1 MNYLR
6 VIRNNWKKCTFGACV
21 SVYALQSLKTHIEIE
36 QYMREFSVKAQSKG
50 AISERPKKVLVV
62 MNPVANK
69 KRCEKIFKNY
79 CEPVLH
85 LAGYSVDILRT
96 NHIGHAKT
104 YIQEMTS
111 LPDAIVVAGG
121 DGTSSEVVTGLMRRR
136 GKLCPITVL
145 PLGRSVQDA
154 SKKIRLFG
162 VKDVEYVKSLCS
174 ALEPMLK
181 DESKYQSVIRFDVI
195 NDTEEGEQHLKPI
208 YGLNGL
214 SWGLLK
220 DIDNA
225 KDKYWYFGPLRHY
238 ASAAFRYFVDNW
250 SLKTDYV
257 YTPPCP
263 GCIDCAAAI
272 QRQED
277 AALPAGRFT
286 NLIFKYKKSSP
297 AEQPMVRALVK
308 NEICGNKFEG
318 SIEANQINIKCTQNK
333 DNFAELESQFI
344 SSLQPG
350 WDYIRQIPQ
359 VVASSSI
366 LPTLVVNSR
375 TIQLHPAGEMADKFY
390 SIDGEE
396 YDARPIKVSVV
407 PNAIKVFG

>member
-36 QYMREFSVKAQSKG
+36 QYMREFSAKAQSKG

-69 KRCEKIFKNY
+69 KRSEKFFKNY

-85 LAGYSVDILRT
+85 LAGYSVEILRT

-104 YIQEMTS
+104 YIQEMS
-111 LPDAIVVAGG
+111 PLPDAIVVAGG
-121 DGTSSEVVTGLMRRR
+121 EGTSSEVVTGLMRRR

-154 SKKIRLFG
+154 SKKLHIFG

-181 DESKYQSVIRFDVI
+181 DESKYQSVLRFDVI
-195 NDTEEGEQHLKPI
+195 NETEDGEQQLKPI

-220 DIDNA
+220 DIETA

-238 ASAAFRYFVDNW
+238 ASAAFRYFADNW

-263 GCIDCAAAI
+263 GCIDCAAAL

-277 AALPAGRFT
+277 VAVPSGRLTKFV
-286 NLIFKYKKSSP
+286 FKYKKNTP
-297 AEQPMVRALVK
+297 AEEPARTLVK
-308 NEICGNKFEG
+308 NDNCGNKFEG
-318 SIEANQINIKCTQNK
+318 SIEANQINIKCTQNQ

-350 WDYIRQIPQ
+350 WDYITQIPQ
-359 VVASSSI
+359 VVGSSSI
-366 LPTLVVNSR
+366 LPSLVLNSR
-375 TIQLHPAGEMADKFY
+375 TIQLYPAGEMADKFY

>member
-1 MNYLR
+1 M
-6 VIRNNWKKCTFGACV
+6 
-21 SVYALQSLKTHIEIE
+21 Q
-36 QYMREFSVKAQSKG
+36 
-50 AISERPKKVLVV
+50 
-62 MNPVANK
+62 
-69 KRCEKIFKNY
+69 FKNY

-85 LAGYSVDILRT
+85 LAGYSVEILRT

-104 YIQEMTS
+104 YIEEMS
-111 LPDAIVVAGG
+111 ALPDAIVVAGG

-145 PLGRSVQDA
+145 PLGRTVQAA
-154 SKKIRLFG
+154 SKKIHIFG
-162 VKDVEYVKSLCS
+162 VKDVEYVKTLCT
-174 ALEPMLK
+174 ALEPMLR
-181 DESKYQSVIRFDVI
+181 DETKYQSVIRFDVI
-195 NDTEEGEQHLKPI
+195 NDSDEGDQHLKPI
-208 YGLNGL
+208 FGLNGF

-220 DIDNA
+220 DIDTA

-238 ASAAFRYFVDNW
+238 ASAAFKSFADNW

-263 GCIDCAAAI
+263 GCVDCAAVL
-272 QRQED
+272 QRHD
-277 AALPAGRFT
+277 DVALPTGLFT
-286 NLIFKYKKSSP
+286 KNIFKYKKSPSAEP
-297 AEQPMVRALVK
+297 ARTLVK
-308 NEICGNKFEG
+308 NDNCGNRFEG

-333 DNFAELESQFI
+333 ENFAVLESQFI

-350 WDYIRQIPQ
+350 WDYIKQIPQ
-359 VVASSSI
+359 VVASSNI

-375 TIQLHPAGEMADKFY
+375 TIQLHPAGEMSDKFY

>member
-36 QYMREFSVKAQSKG
+36 QYMREFSAKAQSN
-50 AISERPKKVLVV
+50 AAATSERPKKVLVV

-69 KRCEKIFKNY
+69 KRSEKFFKNY

-104 YIQEMTS
+104 YIQELAS

-154 SKKIRLFG
+154 SKKFHIFG

-181 DESKYQSVIRFDVI
+181 DESKYQSVLRFDVI
-195 NDTEEGEQHLKPI
+195 NETDDDEQHLKPI
-208 YGLNGL
+208 YGLSGL

-220 DIDNA
+220 DIDLA

-238 ASAAFRYFVDNW
+238 ASAAFRYFADNW

-263 GCIDCAAAI
+263 GCIDCASAL

-277 AALPAGRFT
+277 VPLPAGRFT
-286 NLIFKYKKSSP
+286 NILFKYKKSIPSEEP
-297 AEQPMVRALVK
+297 ARALVK
-308 NEICGNKFEG
+308 NDNCSNKFEG

-344 SSLQPG
+344 SSLEPG
-350 WDYIRQIPQ
+350 WDYIMQIPQ

>member
-6 VIRNNWKKCTFGACV
+6 VIRNNWKKCTFGAAV
-21 SVYALQSLKTHIEIE
+21 SVYALQALKTHIEIE
-36 QYMREFSVKAQSKG
+36 QHMREFASNIQTNWVSD
-50 AISERPKKVLVV
+50 RPKKVLVV

-69 KRCEKIFKNY
+69 KRSEKFFKNY

-85 LAGYSVDILRT
+85 LAGYSVEVLRT

-104 YIQEMTS
+104 YVEELAT

-136 GKLCPITVL
+136 GNLCPITIL
-145 PLGRSVQDA
+145 PLGRSVQSA
-154 SKKIRLFG
+154 SKRINIFG
-162 VKDVEYVKSLCS
+162 VKDVNYVKSLS
-174 ALEPMLK
+174 KALEPMLK
-181 DESKYQSVIRFDVI
+181 DESQYQSVIRFDVI
-195 NDTEEGEQHLKPI
+195 NEDDGSDNQLKPI
-208 YGLNGL
+208 FGLNGL
-214 SWGLLK
+214 SWGLLE
-220 DIDNA
+220 DINAA

-238 ASAAFRYFVDNW
+238 ASAASKSFADNW

-263 GCIDCAAAI
+263 GCVDCAASV
-272 QRQED
+272 QRQEVSQ
-277 AALPAGRFT
+277 PAGLFT
-286 NLIFKYKKSSP
+286 RGFIKYQKSPTETKRPLI
-297 AEQPMVRALVK
+297 K
-308 NEICGNKFEG
+308 NDNCSKKFEG
-318 SIEANQINIKCTQNK
+318 SAEASQININCVQNK

-350 WDYIRQIPQ
+350 WEFIKQIPE
-359 VVASSSI
+359 VTCSNI
-366 LPTLVVNSR
+366 LPSLVVKSR
-375 TIQLHPAGEMADKFY
+375 TIQLHPDSEMAEKFY

-407 PNAIKVFG
+407 PNAIKVFC

>member
-6 VIRNNWKKCTFGACV
+6 VIRNNWKKCTFGAAV

-36 QYMREFSVKAQSKG
+36 QHMREFASNVQSNWV
-50 AISERPKKVLVV
+50 SDRPKKVLVV
-62 MNPVANK
+62 LNPVANK
-69 KRCEKIFKNY
+69 KRSEKFFKNY

-85 LAGYSVDILRT
+85 LAGYSVEILRT
-96 NHIGHAKT
+96 NHIGHAKS
-104 YIQEMTS
+104 YVEELS
-111 LPDAIVVAGG
+111 ALPDAIVVAGG

-136 GKLCPITVL
+136 GNLCPITIL
-145 PLGRSVQDA
+145 PLGRSVQSA
-154 SKKIRLFG
+154 SKRIHIFG
-162 VKDVEYVKSLCS
+162 VKDVAYVKSLCQ

-181 DESKYQSVIRFDVI
+181 GESHYQSVIRFDVI
-195 NDTEEGEQHLKPI
+195 NEDDGSDGQLKPI
-208 YGLNGL
+208 FGLNGL
-214 SWGLLK
+214 SWGLLEN
-220 DIDNA
+220 IDSA

-238 ASAAFRYFVDNW
+238 ASAASKSFADNW

-263 GCIDCAAAI
+263 GCVDCASV
-272 QRQED
+272 QRQE
-277 AALPAGRFT
+277 AALPSGLFT
-286 NLIFKYKKSSP
+286 RNLFKYQKNP
-297 AEQPMVRALVK
+297 AEPKRTLVK
-308 NEICGNKFEG
+308 NDNCSNQIKG
-318 SIEANQINIKCTQNK
+318 SVEASQINISCVQNQ

-350 WDYIRQIPQ
+350 WEFIKQIPQ
-359 VVASSSI
+359 VTCSNI
-366 LPTLVVNSR
+366 LPNLVVKSR

-407 PNAIKVFG
+407 PNAIKVFC

>member
-6 VIRNNWKKCTFGACV
+6 VIRNNWKKCAFGAAV

-36 QYMREFSVKAQSKG
+36 QHMRKFASQIQSNQI
-50 AISERPKKVLVV
+50 ADRPKKVLVV

-69 KRCEKIFKNY
+69 KRSEKFFKNY

-85 LAGYSVDILRT
+85 LAGYSVEILRT
-96 NHIGHAKT
+96 NHIGHAKS
-104 YIQEMTS
+104 YVEEMAA

-136 GKLCPITVL
+136 GNLCPITIL
-145 PLGRSVQDA
+145 PLGRSFQSA
-154 SKKIRLFG
+154 SKRFQIFG
-162 VKDVEYVKSLCS
+162 VKDVAYVKSLCK

-181 DESKYQSVIRFDVI
+181 DESQYQSVIRFDVI
-195 NDTEEGEQHLKPI
+195 KGDEENDSQLKPI
-208 YGLNGL
+208 FGLNGL
-214 SWGLLK
+214 SWGLME
-220 DIDNA
+220 DINSA

-238 ASAAFRYFVDNW
+238 ASAASKSFADNW

-263 GCIDCAAAI
+263 GCVDCAST
-272 QRQED
+272 QRQD
-277 AALPAGRFT
+277 ALPVGGGLFT
-286 NLIFKYKKSSP
+286 RNLFKYQRNSGES
-297 AEQPMVRALVK
+297 RRTLVK
-308 NEICGNKFEG
+308 NDNCANKFEG
-318 SIEANQINIKCTQNK
+318 SVEASQININCVQNEE
-333 DNFAELESQFI
+333 NFAELESQFI

-350 WDYIRQIPQ
+350 WEFIKQIPQ
-359 VVASSSI
+359 VTCSNI
-366 LPTLVVNSR
+366 LPSLVVKSR
-375 TIQLHPAGEMADKFY
+375 TIQLHPAGEMAEKFY

-407 PNAIKVFG
+407 PNAIKVFC

>member
-6 VIRNNWKKCTFGACV
+6 VIRNNWKKCTFGAAV

-36 QYMREFSVKAQSKG
+36 QHMREFASNIQSNWAG
-50 AISERPKKVLVV
+50 NQPKKVLVV

-69 KRCEKIFKNY
+69 KRSEKFFKNY

-85 LAGYSVDILRT
+85 LAGYSVEILRT
-96 NHIGHAKT
+96 NHIGHAKS
-104 YIQEMTS
+104 YVEEMAA

-136 GKLCPITVL
+136 GNLCPITIL
-145 PLGRSVQDA
+145 PLGRSVQAA
-154 SKKIRLFG
+154 SKRIQIFG
-162 VKDVEYVKSLCS
+162 VKDVEYVKSLCK

-181 DESKYQSVIRFDVI
+181 DESQYQSVIRFDVI
-195 NDTEEGEQHLKPI
+195 NEDEANDSQLKPI
-208 YGLNGL
+208 FGLNGL
-214 SWGLLK
+214 SWGLIE
-220 DIDNA
+220 DINSA

-238 ASAAFRYFVDNW
+238 ASAASKSFGDNW

-263 GCIDCAAAI
+263 GCIDCASV
-272 QRQED
+272 QRQE
-277 AALPAGRFT
+277 AAPPVTGGLFTRNLVKYQKNAGGPKRT
-286 NLIFKYKKSSP
+286 
-297 AEQPMVRALVK
+297 LVK
-308 NEICGNKFEG
+308 NDECSKKVEG
-318 SIEANQINIKCTQNK
+318 SVEASQININCVQNGN
-333 DNFAELESQFI
+333 NFAELESQFI

-350 WDYIRQIPQ
+350 WEFIKQIPQ
-359 VVASSSI
+359 VTCSNI
-366 LPTLVVNSR
+366 LPSLVVKSR
-375 TIQLHPAGEMADKFY
+375 TIQLHPDGEMAEKFY

-407 PNAIKVFG
+407 PNAIKVFC